1 MIKRV
6 FDIVVSGI
14 SIVLLLTMLIVI
26 AVVIWVADRQ
36 NPLFLQER
44 LGIGMSPFV
53 IFKYRSMKHGAVTP
67 LGRLLRRTGIDELP
81 QLLNVLFGS
90 MSLVGPRPLT
100 HADVV
105 RLRWNDDR
113 YRSRWALRPGIVGLA
128 QLSNVCD
135 AKMSW
140 LYDRSYVRD
149 RSLWL
154 DIRILA
160 ASGLIVFVGK
170 RHIQRWLHRRKR

>member
-1 MIKRV
+1 MIKRL

-14 SIVLLLTMLIVI
+14 STILLLPMLIVI

-44 LGIGMSPFV
+44 LGVGMSPF
-53 IFKYRSMKHGAVTP
+53 IIIKYRSMRQGAITP
-67 LGRLLRRTGIDELP
+67 FGRVLRSTGIDELP
-81 QLLNVLFGS
+81 QLLNVVFGT

-105 RLRWNDDR
+105 RLGWNNDR
-113 YRSRWALRPGIVGLA
+113 YRSRWSLRPGIVGLA

-140 LYDRSYVRD
+140 LYDRSYARD
-149 RSLWL
+149 RSLWM
-154 DIRILA
+154 DIKILV
-160 ASGLIVFVGK
+160 ASAIIVIVGK
-170 RHIQRWLHRRKR
+170 RHVQQWVHRRRR